1 MIRTVYSYGLSSGTK
16 LIISITMYLS
26 DSRINW
32 ASLSYSLELIS
43 LSAGHEIDNPSDE
56 ESKKDHLAYIDAEDD
71 EDLPVFL
78 WRPGQTTDALGS
90 WEKHT
95 KVIKW

>member
-1 MIRTVYSYGLSSGTK
+1 MFSYH
-16 LIISITMYLS
+16 I
-26 DSRINW
+26 
-32 ASLSYSLELIS
+32 
-43 LSAGHEIDNPSDE
+43 SAGHEIDDSSEE
-56 ESKKDHLAYIDAEDD
+56 ESEEPRLVHIDDEDK

-95 KVIKW
+95 KVYLAGFTKVLITQFYAKFGLKM